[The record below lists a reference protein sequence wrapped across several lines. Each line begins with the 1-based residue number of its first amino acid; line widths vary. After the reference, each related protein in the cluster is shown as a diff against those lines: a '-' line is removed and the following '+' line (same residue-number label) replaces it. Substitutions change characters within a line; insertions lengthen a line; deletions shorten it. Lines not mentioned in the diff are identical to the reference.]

1 MYIFGKVLSFL
12 MKNYTN
18 HLKILHILPK
28 KNFKTCLQAC
38 QETEKYVE
46 IDKLGKKKT

>member
-1 MYIFGKVLSFL
+1 MYIFGKVLSFFNE
-12 MKNYTN
+12 K
-18 HLKILHILPK
+18 LHKLFKDITDLTK
-28 KNFKTCLQAC
+28 RNFKACLQAC